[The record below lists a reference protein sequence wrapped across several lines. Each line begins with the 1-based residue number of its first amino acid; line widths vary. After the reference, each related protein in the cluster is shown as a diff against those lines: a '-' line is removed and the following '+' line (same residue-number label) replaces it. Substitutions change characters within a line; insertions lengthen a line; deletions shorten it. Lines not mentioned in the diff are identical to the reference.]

1 MNSEDMPVQSA
12 QSLINACLIACIL
25 ALVVLFTAVLPAEY
39 GIDPTG
45 LGQKMGLTALAESV
59 QANAL
64 NCPPA
69 QQSAATVMPQT
80 TAATTASSDLNTLDE
95 SQPITWQDEVTIEIP
110 PQKGL
115 EYKFKMA
122 QGAVLEFTWAAD
134 NSTVMYYD
142 FHGEPEG
149 ATDGYFKSYQ
159 EKKDSTAKGKLIAP
173 FAGIHGWYW
182 ENATDK
188 PVKIQLKSK
197 GVYEVLGV
205 MGG

>member
-1 MNSEDMPVQSA
+1 MNSEQIPAQSVQS
-12 QSLINACLIACIL
+12 LTNACLVA
-25 ALVVLFTAVLPAEY
+25 VVLATIVLFVAVLPAEY

-45 LGQKMGLTALAESV
+45 LGEKLGLTALAKNAQTAGQDCIPAKPNAQV
-59 QANAL
+59 ANT
-64 NCPPA
+64 
-69 QQSAATVMPQT
+69 SAAV
-80 TAATTASSDLNTLDE
+80 AELSVLDE
-95 SQPITWQDEVTIEIP
+95 SQPIQWQHEVSITIP

-122 QGAVLEFTWAAD
+122 QGAVLEFSWTTENGEALH
-134 NSTVMYYD
+134 YD

-159 EKKDSTAKGKLIAP
+159 ETSDKMAKGKLIAP

-182 ENATDK
+182 ENASDK
-188 PVKIQLKSK
+188 PVKILLKSK
-197 GVYEVLGV
+197 GVYEVLGI